1 MREGRMES
9 SMWSWSMV
17 RGTRPW
23 RANATRGYGSMEI
36 SLSVISLRFSRIGR
50 EFGSRQSRYP
60 SNEYATMRQFPFH
73 LLKNWSA
80 DRGLRLDAT
89 RPPHVRQGKP
99 SWLRT
104 GTRKKKY
111 SQTSTYKLHSITQH
125 SLGTLPT
132 LRDCMCISTQRHG
145 GMGTK
150 PM

>member
-1 MREGRMES
+1 MREWRMES

-60 SNEYATMRQFPFH
+60 SNECATMRQFPFH

-104 GTRKKKY
+104 GTRKKNTARQARTNY
-111 SQTSTYKLHSITQH
+111 TALPSI
-125 SLGTLPT
+125 LWVRYP
-132 LRDCMCISTQRHG
+132 RCVIACA
-145 GMGTK
+145 
-150 PM
+150 